1 MEDSAKIRKGRLPLT
16 EAQKSAKQSLFKKN
30 TTQIKKEV
38 VEEQTIQQ
46 KPIIQKEM
54 KTNEEFEMPEN
65 YSPLDAEVVERSYN
79 EATVITEIGDIP
91 EPDFGNGMP
100 DFEDAIEETIIE
112 KKEPSAFDNISN
124 PAMSEMDKKDKAIA
138 SEYGVDALLDG
149 YEMLVGAGSHLFRIK
164 EQKILKRIDSGE
176 INKDLKLLI
185 AEDTEVTAL
194 EFVSIHND
202 SVDEVFQY
210 DKSFNDKVRE
220 PLQRIFAK
228 KGWGI
233 SDEQLVGIAFAQD
246 LLMRGVSA
254 IAIRKNSKDMLDYF
268 AEHSKQSQFTEQ
280 PIPQVFTPDSIQQQA
295 KNEATVEMKVET
307 AIKISQEDIE
317 AELMND

>member
-1 MEDSAKIRKGRLPLT
+1 M
-16 EAQKSAKQSLFKKN
+16 N
-30 TTQIKKEV
+30 TK
-38 VEEQTIQQ
+38 
-46 KPIIQKEM
+46 
-54 KTNEEFEMPEN
+54 EEFKMPEN